1 MTLSC
6 AVTFIKFLR
15 MHWEITGIDIA
26 IESSETINHA
36 VCLSSTSGMKDSGM
50 EEHQLTVR
58 TQKFDFI
65 AFHFFKAHPSA
76 LKISP

>member
-1 MTLSC
+1 MVKYRCIRLFVLIVLF
-6 AVTFIKFLR
+6 VTEFKTA
-15 MHWEITGIDIA
+15 EIVVVVFN
-26 IESSETINHA
+26 SSECILLEFIIVKQVH
-36 VCLSSTSGMKDSGM
+36 S
-50 EEHQLTVR
+50 VR